1 MMACRRT
8 LLNYCS
14 WMRNFWLVKQEPS
27 SYSWSDFKRDGGTSW
42 TGVRNYAA
50 RNNLRKMR
58 KSDEVL
64 FYHSGEE
71 KAVVGIAKVTRS
83 AYQDPTA
90 KEGDWATVDIAAV
103 KALPQAVTLRE
114 IKGNPRLKN
123 IPLVRQSR
131 LSVMPLAESAFREI
145 VSMGAA

>member
-1 MMACRRT
+1 MK
-8 LLNYCS
+8 L
-14 WMRNFWLVKQEPS
+14 FWLVKQEPS
-27 SYSWSDFKRDGGTSW
+27 SYSWSDFVQEGKTSW
-42 TGVRNYAA
+42 TGVRNYTA
-50 RNNLRKMR
+50 RNNLRRMQK
-58 KSDEVL
+58 DDQVL
-64 FYHSGEE
+64 FYHSGKD

-103 KALPQAVTLRE
+103 KALPLPVTLHD

-131 LSVMPLAESAFREI
+131 LSVMALTEPDFREI
-145 VSMGAA
+145 LKMSTQ

>member
-1 MMACRRT
+1 MK
-8 LLNYCS
+8 S
-14 WMRNFWLVKQEPS
+14 FWLVKQEPS
-27 SYSWSDFKRDGGTSW
+27 SYSWSDFVQEGKTSW

-50 RNNLRKMR
+50 RNNLRRMQKG
-58 KSDEVL
+58 DEVL
-64 FYHSGEE
+64 FYHSGED

-90 KEGDWATVDIAAV
+90 KEDDWATVDIAAV
-103 KALPQAVTLRE
+103 KALPLAVTLRE

-131 LSVMPLAESAFREI
+131 LSVMLLAEPDFGEI
-145 VSMGAA
+145 LKMSTQ